1 MKIFGRLLLFA
12 AVTCA
17 GGFLL
22 AELSDPAPAEGSA
35 AATVSSPDVAT
46 ESDAP
51 TAETAQ
57 VAPAESEPVPV
68 VKAHVAASDY
78 KGGKDGKD
86 FKDYAEPIA
95 EGPGGAEDAPALLG
109 PPIFFISPRSP
120 AALAP
125 VPLPPLIP
133 IT

>member
-1 MKIFGRLLLFA
+1 MKTFGRLLLFA

-22 AELSDPAPAEGSA
+22 AELSDPAPADGSA
-35 AATVSSPDVAT
+35 AATGSSPNVAT

-51 TAETAQ
+51 KAETVQ

-86 FKDYAEPIA
+86 FKDYAEPVA
-95 EGPGGAEDAPALLG
+95 EGPEDAPALLG
-109 PPIFFISPRSP
+109 PPIFFMNPRLP
-120 AALAP
+120 AALPPA
-125 VPLPPLIP
+125 PLPPLVP
-133 IT
+133 IS